1 MKLVKFEAGR
11 MTHPHAELIE
21 FVQRIAAGLK
31 PYQGPERRSEP
42 RWGVTMPVPAA
53 PLNEHLSPC
62 GPTFLAISRDI
73 STQGMGLYHVRPIE
87 VKSLLGV
94 ELRAPQG
101 DTMQAVLEV
110 VRCQV
115 NGPAFEIGGRFM
127 AKVYDNDKR

>member
-11 MTHPHAELIE
+11 MTHPHEQLIE

-53 PLNEHLSPC
+53 PLNEHLWPC

-110 VRCQV
+110 
-115 NGPAFEIGGRFM
+115 
-127 AKVYDNDKR
+127 